1 MHGQMVSSLS
11 FLTGAPLAPS
21 PLVASNSCAAI
32 VRLSSADACVYL
44 IRCRFCAILA
54 VFAAVCEED
63 MNRRPRE
70 IRISAPSTHVPTHVA
85 SGKAP
90 SPIGEAP
97 ISRQPP
103 QA

>member
-1 MHGQMVSSLS
+1 MRGQMVSSLS
-11 FLTGAPLAPS
+11 FLTGAPLS
-21 PLVASNSCAAI
+21 PFPLAASNSCAAI
-32 VRLSSADACVYL
+32 FRRSSADACVYL
-44 IRCRFCAILA
+44 VRCRFCAIIA
-54 VFAAVCEED
+54 AFAAFCEED

-70 IRISAPSTHVPTHVA
+70 IRISAPSTHATHVA

-97 ISRQPP
+97 ISRQRP